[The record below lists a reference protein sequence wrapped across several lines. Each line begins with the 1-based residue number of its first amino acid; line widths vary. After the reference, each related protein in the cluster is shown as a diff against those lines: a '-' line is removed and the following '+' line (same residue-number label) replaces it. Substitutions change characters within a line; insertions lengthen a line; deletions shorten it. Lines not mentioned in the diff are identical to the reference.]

1 MIWTI
6 SYGLYGQ
13 GFCSY
18 SHSIEKIK
26 NWINSKKVVT
36 ADLYRLVVRLN
47 KNSAGTKINPSS
59 TLLKSFE
66 SDEP

>member
-13 GFCSY
+13 GF
-18 SHSIEKIK
+18 EKIK

-47 KNSAGTKINPSS
+47 TNSAGTKINPSS

>member
-1 MIWTI
+1 MDH
-6 SYGLYGQ
+6 GQ
-13 GFCSY
+13 GF
-18 SHSIEKIK
+18 EKIK

-47 KNSAGTKINPSS
+47 TNSAGTKINPSS

>member
-1 MIWTI
+1 MVYMVKVFVHILTA
-6 SYGLYGQ
+6 LK
-13 GFCSY
+13 
-18 SHSIEKIK
+18 KIK